1 MQIDE
6 QDLGYGSEDLV
17 TLLYGLA
24 SDELIQR
31 YVELNQI
38 LLTSG
43 YATQLD
49 VFELMFTSIERDELD
64 TMEVVI
70 EVDNVLR
77 EACRLCLL
85 ECGLKYQEEIS
96 LDILIILTRAI
107 LLFDTT
113 EDPQRIVD
121 LIESSEEDH
130 EALLEVLEYITAVD
144 ANEWITVISDVGTGV
159 IDRIKDLAINATSVD
174 YQVLDV
180 DYQLSDRFNKLKTL
194 VADKPHQ
201 KQLVES
207 LESLTTTPSL
217 ESLYMMHLNELVDA
231 SMEEAVGSIYS
242 LACIANTLPEAS
254 FEAAKKILDDFY
266 PYPLD
271 RQQAGQTLFNLKSG
285 YDKVYIKEE

>member
-17 TLLYGLA
+17 ILLYGLA

-96 LDILIILTRAI
+96 LDILTILTRAI

-130 EALLEVLEYITAVD
+130 EALLEILEYITAVD

-207 LESLTTTPSL
+207 LETLTTTPSL

-242 LACIANTLPEAS
+242 LSCIANSLPEAS